1 MRCAAALLLLIA
13 ACSPS
18 GGAQSGAATSA
29 PHQATPSPSATAIA
43 TTAGPY
49 AVIVKDFLQGG
60 LTYTVSLV
68 ATDGH
73 VVASASPRKRT
84 EAVQMS
90 NLSTSSTTLYYLDGD
105 ADIRSLRPDG
115 TTALAT
121 HVALGPNQV
130 AAFAVSPDNRRL
142 AVAVLDYTRYPVGT
156 RLYVEDLT
164 GGGNH
169 VELFSSKNVLE
180 WPAGWHNGR
189 LVIAIGLN
197 AQPQNRY
204 EGFMRGHGYHIAD
217 AQTGTRLLSL
227 CDQIDSFVPESPA
240 GTVCVNAPNASVVTW
255 DGASRST
262 PKDGTCGKW
271 GPLSPAGVM
280 ANRVKSTADGGC
292 TGGDLFLVRAD
303 GSQDTRPVATI
314 SSAEGWMDENHL
326 VVVADSP
333 PASSAIHSIVD
344 VTTGVET
351 PIRTD
356 GFFAAALP
364 GGL

>member
-1 MRCAAALLLLIA
+1 MRCAAAALLVLIA

-18 GGAQSGAATSA
+18 GTQPSSAAS
-29 PHQATPSPSATAIA
+29 PRQATHSPSATGVAL
-43 TTAGPY
+43 TAGPY

-60 LTYTVSLV
+60 PTYTVSLV

-73 VVASASPRKRT
+73 VAASANPRKRT
-84 EAVQMS
+84 EAVQMT
-90 NLSTSSTTLYYLDGD
+90 NLSTSATTLYYLDGD
-105 ADIRSLRPDG
+105 ADIRSFRPDG
-115 TTALAT
+115 TTALAS

-130 AAFAVSPDNRRL
+130 AAFSVSPDNRRI
-142 AVAVLDYTRYPVGT
+142 AVSVLDYTRYPVGT
-156 RLYVEDLT
+156 RLYVEDLA

-169 VELFSSKNVLE
+169 VELFSSANVLE
-180 WPAGWHNGR
+180 WPAGWHNGK
-189 LVIAIGLN
+189 LVMALGIN
-197 AQPQNRY
+197 AQPQNQY

-217 AQTGTRLLSL
+217 AQTGNRLLSL

-240 GTVCVNAPNASVVTW
+240 GTVCVNAPKASVVTW

-262 PKDGTCGKW
+262 PKDGTCAKW
-271 GPLSPAGVM
+271 GPLSPSGVM
-280 ANRVKSTADGGC
+280 ANRIVKTADGGC

-303 GSQDTRPVATI
+303 GSQDARPVATI
-314 SSAEGWMDENHL
+314 STAEGWMDENHL

-333 PASSAIHSIVD
+333 PASSPAHSIVD
-344 VTTGVET
+344 VTTGVEV

>member
-1 MRCAAALLLLIA
+1 VVVNNFLTD
-13 ACSPS
+13 
-18 GGAQSGAATSA
+18 GGS
-29 PHQATPSPSATAIA
+29 
-43 TTAGPY
+43 
-49 AVIVKDFLQGG
+49 
-60 LTYTVSLV
+60 TYTLSIV
-68 ATDGH
+68 AADGH
-73 VVASASPRKRT
+73 VAAGTTARKRT
-84 EAVQMS
+84 VPRVQVG
-90 NLSTSSTTLYYLDGD
+90 NLSTSATTVYYLDGD
-105 ADIRSLRPDG
+105 SEVRYLRPDG
-115 TTALAT
+115 SGGLAT
-121 HVALGPNQV
+121 HIVLPAKHV
-130 AAFAVSPDNRRL
+130 AAFAVSPDDRRI
-142 AVAVLDYTRYPVGT
+142 AVSVLDFTRYPVGT

-180 WPAGWHNGR
+180 WPAGWHNGK
-189 LVIAIGLN
+189 LVMALGIN
-197 AQPQNRY
+197 AQPQNQY

-217 AQTGTRLLSL
+217 AQTGNRLLSL

-262 PKDGTCGKW
+262 PKDGTCAKW
-271 GPLSPAGVM
+271 GPLSPSGVM
-280 ANRVKSTADGGC
+280 ANRIVKTADGGC

-303 GSQDTRPVATI
+303 GSQDARPVATI
-314 SSAEGWMDENHL
+314 STAEGWMDENHL

-333 PASSAIHSIVD
+333 PASSPAHSIVD
-344 VTTGVET
+344 VTTGVEV